1 MAQGAERGGQGRAF
15 CSAVIVAAGSSRR
28 MGFNKLLAPL
38 CGVPV
43 LRRALEAFQKCDAV
57 DEIIVVAGDEV
68 GEAVESW
75 CRADGGVR
83 APLRKLRGVIAG
95 GEERHLS
102 VWAGLQA
109 VSAQAAI
116 IAVHDGGRPLI
127 TPGQI
132 ARCIEA
138 ACEHGGATSARPV
151 TETMKRADDA
161 GCITESIERRNAWIM
176 ETPQVFRRDLLM
188 RAYEKVMRDGA
199 LVTDEVSAMQ
209 HLGERVIVVSNESP
223 NPKITFPSDLEQAE
237 KWLA

>member
-57 DEIIVVAGDEV
+57 DEIIVVAGEEV
-68 GEAVESW
+68 REAVESW
-75 CRADGGVR
+75 KFS
-83 APLRKLRGVIAG
+83 KLKSVIAG
-95 GEERHLS
+95 GAERHLS

-109 VSAQAAI
+109 VSSQAAI